1 MHVALIFL
9 RVFPWSCEP
18 LRDEFPVPM
27 SPVGLAL
34 KEHKLNFQQWSL
46 TLPISFFEAISLLF
60 DGPMTYFSGR
70 LVSL

>member
-27 SPVGLAL
+27 SHVGLAL
-34 KEHKLNFQQWSL
+34 KEHKLNFQHFLFLSL
-46 TLPISFFEAISLLF
+46 KQSPLF
-60 DGPMTYFSGR
+60 LMDP
-70 LVSL
+70 